1 MVVIKYFI
9 SHSYKIGHLE
19 GFSSCRPN
27 PKHTYFEWQDMKSSE
42 NWFHFLWPLM
52 ILAVMIMTHV
62 HYIMVL
68 LVTLT
73 SFNKS

>member
-1 MVVIKYFI
+1 
-9 SHSYKIGHLE
+9 
-19 GFSSCRPN
+19 
-27 PKHTYFEWQDMKSSE
+27 MKSSE